1 MTKDIGFSMSLESQV
16 STHFQVPSNTSKSTS
31 SSSDTAVPEVPHRT
45 SMGKY
50 LGWSSLW
57 VDLVQ
62 IEVTGPAFVA
72 SILYGVFVLQVGR
85 NVVCLRFEP
94 VIAGKIV
101 PSWSCCLVIIGAN
114 DYFFDPQNRLIA
126 HTRRQIGLNQFSITK
141 LSNFVWHSFEF
152 CACLRSSRLP
162 RRKES
167 HVCRWFS
174 ISCRWSA
181 YWSPHESWDG
191 TSAIPRR
198 AHEKSI
204 FFLNTRNLNMYVYG
218 YMVIWNAWR
227 VQIRYACMYLSR
239 YQSINLSIYLSV
251 CLSIYLHTYLSVW
264 CVYYMGVK

>member
-101 PSWSCCLVIIGAN
+101 PS
-114 DYFFDPQNRLIA
+114 
-126 HTRRQIGLNQFSITK
+126 
-141 LSNFVWHSFEF
+141 
-152 CACLRSSRLP
+152 
-162 RRKES
+162 
-167 HVCRWFS
+167 
-174 ISCRWSA
+174 
-181 YWSPHESWDG
+181 
-191 TSAIPRR
+191 
-198 AHEKSI
+198 
-204 FFLNTRNLNMYVYG
+204 
-218 YMVIWNAWR
+218 
-227 VQIRYACMYLSR
+227 
-239 YQSINLSIYLSV
+239 
-251 CLSIYLHTYLSVW
+251 
-264 CVYYMGVK
+264 